1 MPHLQVTVTVVGY
14 PLEGDT
20 ISVTKGMVSR
30 IEVTS
35 YAHGSSYLL
44 GIQIDAAINLVNSCG
59 HALND
64 QGECIRVAFQVFS
77 SEDVENIGYV
87 IPTTIVSHFFG

>member
-44 GIQIDAAINLVNSCG
+44 GIQIDAAINLVNSGG